1 MLWFFFFSLSFG
13 ETGTVLLILVVSI
26 AIPLVWR
33 SFGAGSAF
41 RLVFVCF
48 VCFFFFLKKKNCRYI
63 SLPDYASHGFN
74 TNVGHL
80 LSDGDIMKLDADLLE
95 LGTLIGKGG
104 QGGRNM
110 RN

>member
-1 MLWFFFFSLSFG
+1 VVLFFFIEFWG
-13 ETGTVLLILVVSI
+13 NRYGVVDPGRVDCNSSGL
-26 AIPLVWR
+26 AIVW
-33 SFGAGSAF
+33 SWECIQVSF
-41 RLVFVCF
+41 RLFCL
-48 VCFFFFLKKKNCRYI
+48 FFFFLKKKNCRYI